1 MLEVDGCRRFLRQTH
16 APLLGR
22 SLKTEREKNVN
33 VLLKGVVGSTA
44 YGLNHENSDVDYMG
58 VFAAPTSEVLGLDD
72 VKESVVTKDP
82 DTTFH
87 EAKKFVTLCLN
98 GNPSVSELLW
108 LDRYEQMSDLGAML
122 VNLRHSF
129 LSKARVRDAYLG
141 YATSQFTR
149 LKDRGDG
156 SFSADTRKRT
166 EKHARHLVRLV
177 EQGFHLYITGELVVD
192 LRSNASEISPE
203 RVFELGQAIAQDPAR
218 GEKYMRLAGA
228 RFDQAKSPLPEKP
241 SRKVVESWLIKVRRS
256 DWGMNG

>member
-1 MLEVDGCRRFLRQTH
+1 M
-16 APLLGR
+16 
-22 SLKTEREKNVN
+22 N

-58 VFAAPTSEVLGLDD
+58 VFAAPTSEVLGLND

-82 DTTFH
+82 DTTLH
-87 EAKKFVTLCLN
+87 EAKKFAMLCLN

-108 LDRYEQMSDLGAML
+108 LDRYEEVSDLGAEL
-122 VNLRHSF
+122 LNLRVDF

-177 EQGFHLYITGELVVD
+177 EQGYRLYTNGELVVD
-192 LRSNASEISPE
+192 LRSSASEITPE

-218 GEKYMRLAGA
+218 GEKYMRMAEI
-228 RFDQAKSPLPEKP
+228 RFDRAHSPLAERPNREA
-241 SRKVVESWLIKVRRS
+241 VERWLIRVRRA
-256 DWGMNG
+256 DWGLNG

>member
-1 MLEVDGCRRFLRQTH
+1 M
-16 APLLGR
+16 
-22 SLKTEREKNVN
+22 N

-58 VFAAPTSEVLGLDD
+58 VFAAPTSEILGLDE
-72 VKESVVTKDP
+72 VKESRVSKDP
-82 DTTFH
+82 DTTLH

-108 LDRYEQMSDLGAML
+108 LDKYEQMSDLGTML
-122 VNLRHSF
+122 VNLRRSF

-177 EQGFHLYITGELVVD
+177 EQGYHLYITGDLVVD
-192 LRSNASEISPE
+192 LRSSASEITAE
-203 RVFELGQAIAQDPAR
+203 RVFEMGQAIARDPER
-218 GEKYMRLAGA
+218 GEQYMRLAGV
-228 RFDQAKSPLPEKP
+228 RFDQAKSPLPERP
-241 SRKVVESWLIKVRRS
+241 DHEVVERWLLRVRRA
-256 DWGMNG
+256 DWGLT